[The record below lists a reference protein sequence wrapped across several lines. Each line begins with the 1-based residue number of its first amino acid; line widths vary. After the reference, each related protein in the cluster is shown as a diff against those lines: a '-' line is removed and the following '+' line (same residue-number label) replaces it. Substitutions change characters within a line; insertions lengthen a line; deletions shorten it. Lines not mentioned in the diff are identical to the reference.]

1 MAWPRWPRHR
11 KTSRCR
17 GFFVPVS
24 LRQAVSCIAGC
35 SAGRKCMPIADCR
48 MPDAAIQRFSDSAIQ
63 RFSDSAIQRFSDS
76 AIQRFSDSAMSRCPD
91 VPMSRCPDVPMSR
104 CPDVPMSRCPNA
116 PTPRRPDAPTPRR
129 PDAPTPRRPDA
140 STSFAPRVFSQGRV
154 STHCPCGVRF
164 SDHPVLQ
171 HADINHVVA
180 LINET
185 SKRHC

>member
-1 MAWPRWPRHR
+1 MAPAPKNISVPGLFCSCFPATGRVLHR
-11 KTSRCR
+11 RLQCR
-17 GFFVPVS
+17 SKVHADCRLPD
-24 LRQAVSCIAGC
+24 AGC
-35 SAGRKCMPIADCR
+35 SDS
-48 MPDAAIQRFSDSAIQ
+48 AIQRFSDSAIQ

-76 AIQRFSDSAMSRCPD
+76 AIQRFSD

>member
-11 KTSRCR
+11 NTSRCR
-17 GFFVPVS
+17 GFFSCFPAASRALSGRPQCQRIEKCPSSARPCHEWQAEVPVE
-24 LRQAVSCIAGC
+24 
-35 SAGRKCMPIADCR
+35 RKCWMP
-48 MPDAAIQRFSDSAIQ
+48 DSAIQ

-76 AIQRFSDSAMSRCPD
+76 AIQRFRDSAIQRFRDSAIPRFRDSAIPRFRD

-116 PTPRRPDAPTPRR
+116 P
-129 PDAPTPRRPDA
+129 
-140 STSFAPRVFSQGRV
+140 TSFAPRVFSQGRV

-180 LINET
+180 RINET

>member
-1 MAWPRWPRHR
+1 MAPAPKNISVPGLFCSCFPATGRVLHR
-11 KTSRCR
+11 RLQCR
-17 GFFVPVS
+17 SKVH
-24 LRQAVSCIAGC
+24 
-35 SAGRKCMPIADCR
+35 ADCR
-48 MPDAAIQRFSDSAIQ
+48 LPDAGC
-63 RFSDSAIQRFSDS
+63 SDSAIQRFSDS

-91 VPMSRCPDVPMSR
+91 VPMSRCPDVPMSQR
-104 CPDVPMSRCPNA
+104 PDA

>member
-63 RFSDSAIQRFSDS
+63 RFSDSA
-76 AIQRFSDSAMSRCPD
+76 MSRCPD

-104 CPDVPMSRCPNA
+104 CPDVPMSRCP
-116 PTPRRPDAPTPRR
+116 DVPTPRR